1 MEKEKEKAEK
11 NINVLMESCKPVPK
25 QIQQL
30 FSTNIKRKWSSRQ
43 IKNDLMEIERRLKR
57 IVGKKC
63 MKEIRKVVMKFYTK
77 MIVTKTTKTKIKRII
92 FKKTVMRFISV
103 KKRTIIRKT
112 TNRIMRIKKDVTK
125 NKKLGR
131 TMRNI
136 NNARKQCALIPPKCE
151 KRAER
156 VIRWAAGK
164 VLQNSGQGQVPNIT
178 RKQKES
184 IVTKA
189 QNILENEPQTLEEE
203 ENEEDEP
210 EPEQQTNKILAIS
223 EPQSLQRPPAPPIPI
238 PTTIITLLE
247 MAKKSIEDFFT
258 EQEDDKEMD
267 TRDFE
272 TFVLIITNYW
282 SALEEAVISVSNND
296 EKKVQQLMKDYNNLY
311 RTKLIEI
318 LNNPSENGRQLLN
331 YVFSYENLKTTDY
344 IINFIWQMIEE
355 TVVNEDDPDQPE
367 SQEIFDSNTLIL
379 CEEENLAGIACYYV
393 DVTKSCITDKENKKV
408 LNVENMKIKSIF
420 APQGMYLTI
429 KKKEKGDLRRLRGPH
444 VWSHQNLFDGAEK
457 IIIQTQEQFLKTN
470 PSLRMN
476 ELDFYFI
483 NFRTTTN
490 KEDKVGKNVT
500 NEGTNCFNQ
509 CGKTSGACP
518 EFCGEG
524 VCCQKFWNNEPG
536 CKNAENPCEGYHC
549 CSTVSSTASDSK
561 TKNGPFGDWTDTI
574 SKHSICVRG
583 RKDNGGKKI
592 IKGVPVDES
601 SINIYVPDGVRVK
614 LKNTQCRNKGINKKE
629 EKKENVTTIK
639 GPQVD

>member
-1 MEKEKEKAEK
+1 
-11 NINVLMESCKPVPK
+11 
-25 QIQQL
+25 
-30 FSTNIKRKWSSRQ
+30 
-43 IKNDLMEIERRLKR
+43 
-57 IVGKKC
+57 
-63 MKEIRKVVMKFYTK
+63 
-77 MIVTKTTKTKIKRII
+77 
-92 FKKTVMRFISV
+92 
-103 KKRTIIRKT
+103 
-112 TNRIMRIKKDVTK
+112 
-125 NKKLGR
+125 
-131 TMRNI
+131 
-136 NNARKQCALIPPKCE
+136 
-151 KRAER
+151 
-156 VIRWAAGK
+156 
-164 VLQNSGQGQVPNIT
+164 
-178 RKQKES
+178 
-184 IVTKA
+184 
-189 QNILENEPQTLEEE
+189 
-203 ENEEDEP
+203 
-210 EPEQQTNKILAIS
+210 
-223 EPQSLQRPPAPPIPI
+223 
-238 PTTIITLLE
+238 

-500 NEGTNCFNQ
+500 NE
-509 CGKTSGACP
+509 
-518 EFCGEG
+518 
-524 VCCQKFWNNEPG
+524 
-536 CKNAENPCEGYHC
+536 
-549 CSTVSSTASDSK
+549 
-561 TKNGPFGDWTDTI
+561 DWTDTI

>member
-1 MEKEKEKAEK
+1 MRPSFLKGLACALLLFMMLVVCSESKKGRKGKCRACEKMEKEKEKAEK

-189 QNILENEPQTLEEE
+189 QNILENEPQTLEE

-500 NEGTNCFNQ
+500 NE
-509 CGKTSGACP
+509 
-518 EFCGEG
+518 
-524 VCCQKFWNNEPG
+524 
-536 CKNAENPCEGYHC
+536 
-549 CSTVSSTASDSK
+549 DSK